1 VPWITGDGALKAP
14 MQGLILKVLVAVG
27 DAVKLGQPVAVLE
40 AMKMQ
45 NDITATTSGTVKDVY
60 VIEGAVVT
68 PGQVLMVV
76 E

>member
-1 VPWITGDGALKAP
+1 MDGALTAP
-14 MQGLILKVLVAVG
+14 MQGLILKVLVAAG

-45 NDITATTSGTVKDVY
+45 NDITAVRSGTVIEVY
-60 VIEGAVVT
+60 VTEGAVVT

-76 E
+76 N

>member
-1 VPWITGDGALKAP
+1 MDGALTAP
-14 MQGLILKVLVAVG
+14 MQGLILKVLVAAG

-45 NDITATTSGTVKDVY
+45 NDITAVKSGTVIEVY
-60 VIEGAVVT
+60 VTEGAVVT

-76 E
+76 N